1 MATTK
6 INLTDHQRCVLR
18 AASRSANLNVW
29 PLPQRLGLSKG
40 SATIVVK
47 GLLKKGLIAERAAL
61 GHDAIWRE
69 AEDGRP
75 MTLVITK
82 DGLAAVGM
90 LPEIA
95 DDRKQTADQSAQ
107 KAHDGAKRG
116 PTAPVSEN
124 QRRTPR
130 AGSKLAMLVE
140 LLERDEGA
148 TVEEAAAALG
158 WRPHTVRGVMSG
170 ALVKRF
176 GLRIVSEP
184 IEGRG
189 RVYRAEGDRPQ
200 TPTRPEAQVNS
211 SAADRGVATKVTH

>member
-1 MATTK
+1 MITK
-6 INLTDHQRCVLR
+6 ITLTSHQRCVLQ

-40 SATIVVK
+40 SATIVAK

-90 LPEIA
+90 LPGTDPEGKQAA
-95 DDRKQTADQSAQ
+95 DESAPM
-107 KAHDGAKRG
+107 AHDEAQRG
-116 PTAPVSEN
+116 PTAAVSDQE
-124 QRRTPR
+124 RLMPKADT
-130 AGSKLAMLVE
+130 KLATLIA

-148 TVEEAAAALG
+148 TIEEMAETLD
-158 WRPHTVRGVMSG
+158 WQQHTVRGVMSG

-176 GLRIVSEP
+176 GLKIVSE
-184 IEGRG
+184 ITEGRG
-189 RVYRAEGDRPQ
+189 RIYRISGATETQ
-200 TPTRPEAQVNS
+200 
-211 SAADRGVATKVTH
+211 ADEVDGARE

>member
-1 MATTK
+1 MTK
-6 INLTDHQRCVLR
+6 ITLTSHQRCVLQ

-69 AEDGRP
+69 AEDGRS

-82 DGLAAVGM
+82 AGLAAVGM
-90 LPEIA
+90 LPEVA
-95 DDRKQTADQSAQ
+95 GDRKQAADQSAQ

-116 PTAPVSEN
+116 PTAPVSQN
-124 QRRTPR
+124 QHRRPR
-130 AGSKLAMLVE
+130 AGSKLVMLVE

-148 TVEEAAAALG
+148 TVEEMAAALG
-158 WRPHTVRGVMSG
+158 WQQHTVRGVMSG
-170 ALVKRF
+170 ALAKKF
-176 GLRIVSEP
+176 GLRIVSEVT
-184 IEGRG
+184 EGRG
-189 RVYRAEGDRPQ
+189 RAYRIRDAAEGNASEVD
-200 TPTRPEAQVNS
+200 
-211 SAADRGVATKVTH
+211 SAGE